1 MSWFE
6 TVSAWSRVLPLM
18 ISVRAEEEA
27 IALVQPKVWKRESR
41 MVSGGFLNLQMQ
53 PQGIPAGD
61 AADFAVHHRHI
72 SFLGIGDRPL
82 VNGVVEQFKY
92 FFGIVPHGGFGG

>member
-27 IALVQPKVWKRESR
+27 IALVQPKVWKRA
-41 MVSGGFLNLQMQ
+41 VQNGFGGFLNLQMQ
-53 PQGIPAGD
+53 PQGIPTGD
-61 AADFAVHHRHI
+61 AADLAVHHRHI
-72 SFLGIGDRPL
+72 RLVGDRRSPL
-82 VNGVVEQFKY
+82 G
-92 FFGIVPHGGFGG
+92 